1 MANLVK
7 KNVIIGA
14 GLTGLS
20 AAYHLKDN
28 YALYEQDSFPGG
40 LASSEKVKGFIFD
53 KAGHILHFQRE
64 YIKKLLD
71 QIKNGSILNKHKR
84 LSWVFSK
91 NTYTRY
97 PFQVNTYKLPP
108 SVVKDCLVKMHQV
121 QSDLRI
127 KRSADNLKDWILEN
141 FGEGIARHF
150 MFPYNKKLWKVP
162 LKSIGIDWVDKFIP
176 KAQFDSVVR
185 GAISDFKKSFGYNK
199 VFYYPKFGGIQT
211 VSDAFFNKV
220 RDKVYFGKKI
230 VKIDLKRKTLVFSDG
245 EKIKFRRIISTM
257 PLPELIKV
265 MKYVPA
271 KIKAKI
277 NNLRYVSVFNL
288 NLGID
293 RDNISDKHW
302 IYFPERKYIF
312 YRVGFFSNF
321 SKKVCPEKKSS
332 LYAEVSYTAD
342 KPLKYS
348 QPELKER
355 IIKDLNKAGILKK
368 NETIVAEKSYN
379 IKYAYPISD
388 KNQSLDAIDEF
399 LKFYDLYSIGRYGS
413 WRYMSME
420 ECVAEGKIIADC
432 INSF

>member
-1 MANLVK
+1 
-7 KNVIIGA
+7 
-14 GLTGLS
+14 
-20 AAYHLKDN
+20 
-28 YALYEQDSFPGG
+28 
-40 LASSEKVKGFIFD
+40 
-53 KAGHILHFQRE
+53 
-64 YIKKLLD
+64 
-71 QIKNGSILNKHKR
+71 
-84 LSWVFSK
+84 
-91 NTYTRY
+91 
-97 PFQVNTYKLPP
+97 
-108 SVVKDCLVKMHQV
+108 MHQV

-150 MFPYNKKLWKVP
+150 MFPYNQKLWKVP

-211 VSDAFFNKV
+211 VADAFFNKV

-288 NLGID
+288 NIGID

-302 IYFPERKYIF
+302 IYFPEKKYIF

-332 LYAEVSYTAD
+332 LYAEVSYTSD

-348 QPELKER
+348 KMELKER
-355 IIKDLNKAGILKK
+355 VIKDLNKAGILKK
-368 NETIVAEKSYN
+368 NEKIVAEKSYN
-379 IKYAYPISD
+379 IKYAYPISN
-388 KNQSLDAIDEF
+388 KNESLDAIDEF